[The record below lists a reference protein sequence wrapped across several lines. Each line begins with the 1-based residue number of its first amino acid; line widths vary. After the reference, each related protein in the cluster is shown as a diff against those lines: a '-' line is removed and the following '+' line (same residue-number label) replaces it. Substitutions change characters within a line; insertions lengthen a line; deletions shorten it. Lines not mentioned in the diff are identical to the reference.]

1 MQEEKVSMYHGKK
14 RVVGWMRASCKPN
27 RPLVGCE
34 SDLQTE
40 QSNESLS

>member
-14 RVVGWMRASCKPN
+14 RVVGGPGSSCKPN

-34 SDLQTE
+34 SDRQTGL
-40 QSNESLS
+40 SNESLS